1 MKKEDYQKLNS
12 YLNEIFKYM
21 EEEDKFLLENYNL
34 IFLLSE
40 KLYNKLQ
47 DIDTEYYQV
56 TNDLTFM
63 DVYNIARE
71 IIESINPIYLN
82 SFDKIMNNGELN
94 FSFNGEEDNYFLNL
108 DDKNIG
114 LINIMR
120 EYNYQDVIKLVHEF
134 AHYINIKGK
143 KSTNIGYILEEFIAR
158 KFELYA
164 IKYLM
169 DKEIPEEEINPH
181 VTVDLLLDDLYN
193 FIYSYPLLVSYY
205 NFGSIDE
212 KTSELFSKYFYKI
225 DKDNFERYCNNVLE
239 KFKITE
245 SECVNASMKDDEN
258 IDSIDIV
265 MEQSKYLSDGY
276 RYILGGMLAFYDFD
290 INCIIDIT
298 DNINTKKYESTS
310 LFEFLNMLNIDIT
323 TDDFIDKV
331 VHNISDF
338 VNKNSKKR

>member
-34 IFLLSE
+34 VFLLSE

-71 IIESINPIYLN
+71 IIESINPNYLKLY
-82 SFDKIMNNGELN
+82 DKIMNNGELN

-212 KTSELFSKYFYKI
+212 KTSELFSKYFCEFDSRLFTKLA
-225 DKDNFERYCNNVLE
+225 CLLSCM
-239 KFKITE
+239 FKLLI
-245 SECVNASMKDDEN
+245 
-258 IDSIDIV
+258 
-265 MEQSKYLSDGY
+265 G
-276 RYILGGMLAFYDFD
+276 
-290 INCIIDIT
+290 
-298 DNINTKKYESTS
+298 
-310 LFEFLNMLNIDIT
+310 
-323 TDDFIDKV
+323 
-331 VHNISDF
+331 F
-338 VNKNSKKR
+338 VNILYQLKKNIIPQFDYEEKYKNLLNEYNKLKSENEEIMKQKVK

>member
-1 MKKEDYQKLNS
+1 MNKEEYQKLNS

-21 EEEDKFLLENYNL
+21 EEEDKFLLENYNI

-47 DIDTEYYQV
+47 DIDTEYYQA
-56 TNDLTFM
+56 TNDLTFI

-71 IIESINPIYLN
+71 IIESINPIYLK
-82 SFDKIMNNGELN
+82 SYDKIMNNGELN

-108 DDKNIG
+108 DDKNVG

>member
-1 MKKEDYQKLNS
+1 MNKEDYQKLNS

-71 IIESINPIYLN
+71 IIESINPNYLKLY
-82 SFDKIMNNGELN
+82 DKIMNNGELN

-108 DDKNIG
+108 DDKNVG

>member
-1 MKKEDYQKLNS
+1 MNKEDYQKLNS

-56 TNDLTFM
+56 TNDLIFM

-71 IIESINPIYLN
+71 IIESINPNYLKLY
-82 SFDKIMNNGELN
+82 DKIMNNGELN

-108 DDKNIG
+108 DDKNVG

-143 KSTNIGYILEEFIAR
+143 KQTNIGYILEEFIAR

-205 NFGSIDE
+205 NIGSIDE
-212 KTSELFSKYFYKI
+212 KTSDLFSKYFYKI
-225 DKDNFERYCNNVLE
+225 DKDNFEWYCNNVLE

-245 SECVNASMKDDEN
+245 SECVNASMEDDEN
-258 IDSIDIV
+258 INSMDIV
-265 MEQSKYLSDGY
+265 MEQSKYLNDGY
-276 RYILGGMLAFYDFD
+276 RYILGGMIAFYDFD

-323 TDDFIDKV
+323 TDDFINKV
-331 VHNISDF
+331 MHNISDF

>member
-1 MKKEDYQKLNS
+1 MNKEEYQKLNS

-47 DIDTEYYQV
+47 DIDTEYYQA
-56 TNDLTFM
+56 TNDLTFI

-71 IIESINPIYLN
+71 IIESINPIYLK
-82 SFDKIMNNGELN
+82 SYDKIMNNGELN

-108 DDKNIG
+108 DDKNVG

>member
-71 IIESINPIYLN
+71 IIESINPNYLKLY
-82 SFDKIMNNGELN
+82 DKIMNNGELN

-239 KFKITE
+239 RFKITE
-245 SECVNASMKDDEN
+245 SECVNASMEDDEN
-258 IDSIDIV
+258 IDSVDIV

-290 INCIIDIT
+290 IKCIIDIT